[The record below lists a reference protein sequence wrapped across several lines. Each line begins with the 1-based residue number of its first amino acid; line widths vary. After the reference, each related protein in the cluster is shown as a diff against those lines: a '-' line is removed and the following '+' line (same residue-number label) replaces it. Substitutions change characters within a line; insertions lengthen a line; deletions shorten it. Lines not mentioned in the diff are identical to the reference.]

1 MYDVEVFYSL
11 YPFWTWLGVGAAL
24 LALESATGSGYLLWP
39 AAAAGIVAL
48 MALAVRLG
56 LPLEA
61 LVFAVL
67 TIGLTVLARL
77 YWPPHP
83 PVTHPE
89 LNDRAV
95 RLIGRFGETVGAF
108 AAGQG
113 RVFVDGAEWTAEL
126 DAADTG
132 AAPTPGARVKVIE
145 VVDGGR
151 LRVRAA

>member
-1 MYDVEVFYSL
+1 MHDAEVFYSL

-24 LALESATGSGYLLWP
+24 LALETATGSGYLLWP
-39 AAAAGIVAL
+39 AVAAAVVAL
-48 MALAVRLG
+48 TTLGVHLG

-61 LVFAVL
+61 LAFAVL

-83 PVTHPE
+83 RVTHPT
-89 LNDRAV
+89 LNDRGM
-95 RLIGRFGETVGAF
+95 RLVGLVGETVGDF
-108 AAGQG
+108 SAGQG

-126 DAADTG
+126 EEAG
-132 AAPTPGARVKVIE
+132 AARPAAGARVKVVE